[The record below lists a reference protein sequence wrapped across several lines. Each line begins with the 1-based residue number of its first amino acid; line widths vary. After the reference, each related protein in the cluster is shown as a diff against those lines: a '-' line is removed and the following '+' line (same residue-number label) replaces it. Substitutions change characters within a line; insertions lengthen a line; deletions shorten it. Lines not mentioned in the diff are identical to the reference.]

1 MSRFARKLK
10 FMTITKKE
18 LVKIFKSRLN
28 TQRRKFN
35 LGRDKIIIISPSFI
49 ASNEGLGLSKYI
61 DTENIKIYIDKKG
74 QYVLIEDIESIYI
87 DKDNYFCVKMPN
99 KEYYRIHSKDFFGDF
114 DEILCDMS
122 SSKYIKVLI
131 KQLTLDHNPSFLA
144 IILVYFKNNKFSM
157 ERIFDFSSKVIKE
170 YKLRGLKKQ
179 NEMYSV
185 ELLKDV
191 FNKLPGKEQDEIKD
205 FYKRLY
211 TTTIK
216 DEEGEI
222 LKKITNINIE
232 IASSKDNTSSI
243 KIDSLKY
250 LNINFFD
257 CK

>member
-1 MSRFARKLK
+1 MFAIKLK
-10 FMTITKKE
+10 FMTITQKE

-35 LGRDKIIIISPSFI
+35 LGRDKVIIISPSFI

-74 QYVLIEDIESIYI
+74 QYVLLEDIESIYI
-87 DKDNYFCVKMPN
+87 DKDNYFCVKMLN
-99 KEYYRIHSKDFFGDF
+99 KDCYRIHSKNFFGNLE
-114 DEILCDMS
+114 EILCDTS
-122 SSKYIKVLI
+122 SSKDIKVLF
-131 KQLTLDHNPSFLA
+131 KQLTLDHNPSFLS
-144 IILVYFKNNKFSM
+144 IILVYFKNHNSLM
-157 ERIFDFSSKVIKE
+157 ERIFDFSNEVIKE
-170 YKLRGLKKQ
+170 YKHRGLKKQ

-185 ELLKDV
+185 ELLKFV
-191 FNKLPGKEQDEIKD
+191 FNKFPGTVQDEIKD

-216 DEEGEI
+216 DEDGEL

-232 IASSKDNTSSI
+232 IASAKDNTSSI